1 MDRGEEII
9 GLNGAAAVLDVQ
21 PETVRRFAEEGRL
34 RSEREETAI
43 TSSGCEDVLGLAREL
58 GAESAE
64 EEIFEGEVMGD
75 EPSGNSRLPAVP
87 FERYERLL
95 QQGQDYKT
103 RLEERTRQIEEIR
116 QERDAARM
124 EIDRLWSEIE
134 RLNLVEFQR
143 ELQEKTIST
152 LEEEKTTLAGRAR
165 TPPQG
170 TDGPHGREVGPLRRP
185 RPPRSRAERP
195 EEPRLLGPPLRRLK
209 NTNWERIGNDIQGL
223 LKAWATV
230 LAAILAAILLSYS
243 RLYAP
248 GGSAGVPS
256 CSGKVVLDAG
266 HGGPDSGAVKETH
279 VRPHYRE
286 GTDPGRRK
294 EAQRPPRMTA
304 TRCA

>member
-9 GLNGAAAVLDVQ
+9 GLNGAAAVLDVE
-21 PETVRRFAEEGRL
+21 PEAVRRLAEEGRL
-34 RSEREETAI
+34 RSE
-43 TSSGCEDVLGLAREL
+43 SGKNGVYAFRLQDVLGLAREL

-64 EEIFEGEVMGD
+64 EEIFEGEVMGE

-152 LEEEKTTLAGRAR
+152 LEEDKTKL
-165 TPPQG
+165 
-170 TDGPHGREVGPLRRP
+170 E
-185 RPPRSRAERP
+185 AER
-195 EEPRLLGPPLRRLK
+195 ERLLKEQISLTEEKSALSEDRVRLEAELNAMK
-209 NTNWERIGNDIQGL
+209 NRGF
-223 LKAWATV
+223 WA
-230 LAAILAAILLSYS
+230 
-243 RLYAP
+243 RLF
-248 GGSAGVPS
+248 GG
-256 CSGKVVLDAG
+256 
-266 HGGPDSGAVKETH
+266 
-279 VRPHYRE
+279 
-286 GTDPGRRK
+286 
-294 EAQRPPRMTA
+294 
-304 TRCA
+304 